1 MMVSVSLL
9 TRAALPR
16 LWCSTLRRCR
26 RARFAGCG
34 DPVKE
39 MAIAVLL
46 AGIFATL
53 TAQCVREYKQ
63 NKIFGNAI
71 ATIP

>member
-1 MMVSVSLL
+1 
-9 TRAALPR
+9 
-16 LWCSTLRRCR
+16 
-26 RARFAGCG
+26 
-34 DPVKE
+34 

-46 AGIFATL
+46 AGIYATL
-53 TAQCVREYKQ
+53 TAQYVREFQQ